1 MDRQKFLISE
11 SEGILK
17 KCKIENFGDADS
29 DLKQVLKENNEE
41 SDKQISEGLVEEVKV
56 LQANLFDLNKS
67 YLLPGVGEAM
77 DIDDKKK
84 NNESSFAKVF
94 KIILSILMFVS
105 LIQYAFLGSKG
116 LKPGKKNMRMMT
128 EDSRKK

>member
-1 MDRQKFLISE
+1 M
-11 SEGILK
+11 
-17 KCKIENFGDADS
+17 
-29 DLKQVLKENNEE
+29 LKENNEE
-41 SDKQISEGLVEEVKV
+41 SDRQISEGLVSEVKV

-84 NNESSFAKVF
+84 NNESSFGKVF

-105 LIQYAFLGSKG
+105 IIQYAWLGKKPG
-116 LKPGKKNMRMMT
+116 APGKKNMRFMT
-128 EDSRKK
+128 EDSRKKE

>member
-1 MDRQKFLISE
+1 M
-11 SEGILK
+11 
-17 KCKIENFGDADS
+17 
-29 DLKQVLKENNEE
+29 LKENNEE
-41 SDKQISEGLVEEVKV
+41 SDRQISEGLVSEVKV

-116 LKPGKKNMRMMT
+116 LKPAKKNMRMMT
-128 EDSRKK
+128 EDSRGKK